1 MKHTEIRLNVQMLD
15 SLDDLIGKT
24 ITEADSDENYSI
36 VICNNVAVLTVQEHE
51 SGSCGDYG
59 RDYMETSVSPIYE
72 LGVETCH
79 ALGILN
85 EEDYQ
90 EYKEINDAVNKKKA
104 DERKRL
110 QEEKEK
116 IAADYKRAADY
127 KKYIELKNQFEE
139 NKKQTK

>member
-36 VICNNVAVLTVQEHE
+36 VICGNVAVLTIQEHE

-59 RDYMETSVSPIYE
+59 RDYMETSTSPVYE

-79 ALGILN
+79 TLGILN

-90 EYKEINDAVNKKKA
+90 EYKEVNDAANKRKA
-104 DERKRL
+104 EERKRL
-110 QEEKEK
+110 LEEKEK
-116 IAADYKRAADY
+116 IAADNKKATDY
-127 KKYIELKNQFEE
+127 KKYLELKEQFQEE
-139 NKKQTK
+139 NKKQK